1 MKNALSINKY
11 INKFLTES
19 EAVTSLVSVSNIR
32 PLILAPTIFPYVS
45 FMHGNISSSYTKDG
59 WSEDTTEVTI
69 IAVSDDYSQTVDIAE
84 AVRDLLD
91 NKTYRDDDIFVSL
104 CYCDEFN
111 DWYVAQDMP
120 GDWCRFK
127 QPRYWIEQPIKL

>member
-19 EAVTSLVSVSNIR
+19 EAVTALVEVQNIR
-32 PLILAPTIFPYVS
+32 PLILAPTIFPYIS
-45 FMHGNISSSYTKDG
+45 FMHGNIQSSYTKDG

-84 AVRDLLD
+84 AVRELLD
-91 NKTYRDDDIFVSL
+91 NKAYKDEDIYISEMRLSGATEDQIENVFVQRLS
-104 CYCDEFN
+104 FT
-111 DWYVAQDMP
+111 VKISA
-120 GDWCRFK
+120 F
-127 QPRYWIEQPIKL
+127 

>member
-19 EAVTSLVSVSNIR
+19 EAVTSLVSVQNIR
-32 PLILAPTIFPYVS
+32 PLILAPTIFPYIS

-91 NKTYRDDDIFVSL
+91 NKAYKDDDIYISEMRLSGATEDQIENVFVQRLS
-104 CYCDEFN
+104 FT
-111 DWYVAQDMP
+111 VKISA
-120 GDWCRFK
+120 F
-127 QPRYWIEQPIKL
+127 

>member
-19 EAVTSLVSVSNIR
+19 ETVTTLVSVQNIR

-59 WSEDTTEVTI
+59 WSEDSTEVTI

-91 NKTYRDDDIFVSL
+91 NKTYRDDDIFISEMRLSGATEDQIENVFVQRLS
-104 CYCDEFN
+104 FN
-111 DWYVAQDMP
+111 VKISAH
-120 GDWCRFK
+120 
-127 QPRYWIEQPIKL
+127 

>member
-19 EAVTSLVSVSNIR
+19 EAVTSLVSVQNIR

-59 WSEDTTEVTI
+59 WCEDNTEVTI

-84 AVRDLLD
+84 AVRELLD
-91 NKTYRDDDIFVSL
+91 NKAYKDEDIYISEMRLSGATEDQIENVFV
-104 CYCDEFN
+104 
-111 DWYVAQDMP
+111 
-120 GDWCRFK
+120 
-127 QPRYWIEQPIKL
+127 

>member
-19 EAVTSLVSVSNIR
+19 EAVTSLVSVHNIR
-32 PLILAPTIFPYVS
+32 PLILAPTIFPYIS

-91 NKTYRDDDIFVSL
+91 NKAYKDDDIYISEMRLSGATEDQIENVFVQRLS
-104 CYCDEFN
+104 FT
-111 DWYVAQDMP
+111 VKISA
-120 GDWCRFK
+120 F
-127 QPRYWIEQPIKL
+127 

>member
-19 EAVTSLVSVSNIR
+19 EAVTSLVSVQNIR

-84 AVRDLLD
+84 AVRELLD
-91 NKTYRDDDIFVSL
+91 NKAYKDEDIYISEMRLSGATEDQIENVFVQRLS
-104 CYCDEFN
+104 FT
-111 DWYVAQDMP
+111 VKISS
-120 GDWCRFK
+120 F
-127 QPRYWIEQPIKL
+127 

>member
-19 EAVTSLVSVSNIR
+19 EAVTALVEVQNIR
-32 PLILAPTIFPYVS
+32 ALILQPTIFPYIS

-69 IAVSDDYSQTVDIAE
+69 ICVSDDYGQTVDIAE
-84 AVRDLLD
+84 VVRDLLE
-91 NKTYRDDDIFVSL
+91 NVQYKDDDIYISQLRLIGSTEDQIENVFVQRLSFD
-104 CYCDEFN
+104 CKISAF
-111 DWYVAQDMP
+111 
-120 GDWCRFK
+120 
-127 QPRYWIEQPIKL
+127 

>member
-19 EAVTSLVSVSNIR
+19 EAVTSLVSVQNIR

-84 AVRDLLD
+84 AVRELLD
-91 NKTYRDDDIFVSL
+91 NKAYKDEDIYISEMRLSGATEDQIENVFVQRLS
-104 CYCDEFN
+104 FT
-111 DWYVAQDMP
+111 VKISA
-120 GDWCRFK
+120 F
-127 QPRYWIEQPIKL
+127 

>member
-19 EAVTSLVSVSNIR
+19 EAVTSLVSVQNIR
-32 PLILAPTIFPYVS
+32 PLILAPTIFPYIS

-84 AVRDLLD
+84 AVRELLD
-91 NKTYRDDDIFVSL
+91 NKAYKDEDIYISEMRPSGATEDQIENVFVQRLS
-104 CYCDEFN
+104 FT
-111 DWYVAQDMP
+111 VKISA
-120 GDWCRFK
+120 F
-127 QPRYWIEQPIKL
+127 

>member
-1 MKNALSINKY
+1 MRNALSINKY

-19 EAVTSLVSVSNIR
+19 ETVTSLVSVQNIR

-45 FMHGNISSSYTKDG
+45 FMHGNIQSSYTKDG
-59 WSEDTTEVTI
+59 WCEDSTEVTI

-91 NKTYRDDDIFVSL
+91 NKAYKDEDIYISEMRLSGATEDQIENVFVQRLSF
-104 CYCDEFN
+104 DVKVSAF
-111 DWYVAQDMP
+111 
-120 GDWCRFK
+120 
-127 QPRYWIEQPIKL
+127 

>member
-19 EAVTSLVSVSNIR
+19 EAVTSLVSVQNIR

-84 AVRDLLD
+84 AVRELFD
-91 NKTYRDDDIFVSL
+91 NKAYKDEDIYISEMRLSGATEDQIENVFVQRLS
-104 CYCDEFN
+104 FT
-111 DWYVAQDMP
+111 VKISA
-120 GDWCRFK
+120 F
-127 QPRYWIEQPIKL
+127 

>member
-19 EAVTSLVSVSNIR
+19 EAVTSLVSVQNIR
-32 PLILAPTIFPYVS
+32 PLILAPTIFPYIS

-84 AVRDLLD
+84 VVRELLD
-91 NKTYRDDDIFVSL
+91 NKAYKDEDIYISEMRLSGATEDQIENVFVQRLS
-104 CYCDEFN
+104 FT
-111 DWYVAQDMP
+111 VKISA
-120 GDWCRFK
+120 F
-127 QPRYWIEQPIKL
+127 

>member
-19 EAVTSLVSVSNIR
+19 ETVTTLVSVQNIR

-59 WSEDTTEVTI
+59 WSEDSTEVTI

-91 NKTYRDDDIFVSL
+91 NKTYRDDDIFISEMRL
-104 CYCDEFN
+104 SGATED
-111 DWYVAQDMP
+111 Q
-120 GDWCRFK
+120 
-127 QPRYWIEQPIKL
+127 IENVFVQRLSFTVKISAF

>member
-91 NKTYRDDDIFVSL
+91 NKTYRDDDIFVSEMRL
-104 CYCDEFN
+104 SGATEDQIENVFVQRLSFN
-111 DWYVAQDMP
+111 VKISA
-120 GDWCRFK
+120 
-127 QPRYWIEQPIKL
+127 L

>member
-11 INKFLTES
+11 INRFLTES
-19 EAVTSLVSVSNIR
+19 EAVTALVSVQNIR

-59 WSEDTTEVTI
+59 WSEDSTEVTI

-91 NKTYRDDDIFVSL
+91 NKTYRDDDIFISEMRLSGATEDQIENVFVQRLS
-104 CYCDEFN
+104 FN
-111 DWYVAQDMP
+111 VKISAH
-120 GDWCRFK
+120 
-127 QPRYWIEQPIKL
+127 

>member
-19 EAVTSLVSVSNIR
+19 EAVTSLVSVQNIR
-32 PLILAPTIFPYVS
+32 PLILAPTIFPYIS

-84 AVRDLLD
+84 AVRELLD
-91 NKTYRDDDIFVSL
+91 NKAYKDEDIYISEMRLSGATEDQIENVFVQRLS
-104 CYCDEFN
+104 FT
-111 DWYVAQDMP
+111 VKISA
-120 GDWCRFK
+120 F
-127 QPRYWIEQPIKL
+127 